1 MEHRFRHLGLARW
14 PFPVVP
20 DPEFCN
26 FMADR
31 EQLKS
36 DIANLLRIL
45 SRRDASSIH
54 LFWAWFGAGKTHSLY
69 YIASRA
75 ASENNDHKNNGL
87 HTVYSEFP
95 RAARGFVDLY
105 RSFAEGLSGDLL
117 ADSYLEIST
126 CSESK
131 SFQQTLIQSSP
142 DLSNALIQI
151 AMGDSSQQM
160 TALRWLRAENLPLS
174 QIRAV
179 GISKR
184 IDTVEDAVRNA
195 AALMRLISLAD
206 KARGKPGSMVL
217 WMIDEFQRIARCS
230 SRTAQE
236 INVALH
242 SLFNATPNGLALFI
256 SFSGT
261 PEKSLPDW
269 FSRELRDRLARAKTM
284 LLPPLSFDEGLAFVR
299 EVLRMCR
306 IPDVSVDELFPFTGA
321 SAQAILKELA
331 KHGQIKPRAIMQAFG
346 AVLEEADPLI
356 ESGKVDRIDAKF
368 ATEVLADRISF
379 TDEENE

>member
-1 MEHRFRHLGLARW
+1 MEHRFKHLGLARW

-31 EQLKS
+31 KQLQV
-36 DIANLLRIL
+36 DIADLLRIL
-45 SRRDASSIH
+45 SRRDTSSIH

-75 ASENNDHKNNGL
+75 LTQNDDHQSNGL

-105 RSFAEGLSGDLL
+105 RSFAEGLSADLL

-126 CSESK
+126 CSDSK
-131 SFQQTLIQSSP
+131 SFQRTLIQSSP
-142 DLSNALIQI
+142 DLSNALRQI
-151 AMGDSSQQM
+151 AMGDNNQQM

-217 WMIDEFQRIARCS
+217 WMIDEFQRISRCS

-236 INVALH
+236 MNVALH

-284 LLPPLSFDEGLAFVR
+284 LLPPLTFDEGLAFVR
-299 EVLRMCR
+299 EVLGNFR
-306 IPDVSVDELFPFTGA
+306 IPDASVDDLFPFTSA
-321 SAQAILKELA
+321 SAQAILKEIA
-331 KHGQIKPRAIMQAFG
+331 SHGQIKPRAIMQAFG

-356 ESGKVDRIDAKF
+356 ETQKMDRIDAKF
-368 ATEVLADRISF
+368 ATKVLADRISF
-379 TDEENE
+379 ADEEDQ

>member
-1 MEHRFRHLGLARW
+1 MERRFQHLGLARW

-75 ASENNDHKNNGL
+75 SAENNDLRNNGL

-131 SFQQTLIQSSP
+131 SFQRTLIQYSP
-142 DLSNALIQI
+142 DLSNALRQI
-151 AMGDSSQQM
+151 AMGDSNQQM

-206 KARGKPGSMVL
+206 KASGKPGSMVL
-217 WMIDEFQRIARCS
+217 WMIDEFQRIARGS

-261 PEKSLPDW
+261 PGKSLPDW

-284 LLPPLSFDEGLAFVR
+284 LLPPLTFDEGLAFVR
-299 EVLRMCR
+299 EVLRTCR
-306 IPDVSVDELFPFTGA
+306 IPDISADDLFPFTSA

-331 KHGQIKPRAIMQAFG
+331 KHGQVKPRAIMQAFG

-356 ESGKVDRIDAKF
+356 ETGKMDRIDAKF
-368 ATEVLADRISF
+368 ATGVLADRISF
-379 TDEENE
+379 TDEEGE